1 VVLDLVDHL
10 GAEHDVHEL
19 RARDGQESSEECA
32 GEEDGYG
39 YGGVGQETAEDSG
52 VGFGEEVPDAGEVEA
67 VAGVDVIMGAAD
79 ETVEVCFEGARA
91 FVGAHGGE
99 IGCGLAV
106 EQAELAELGR
116 GQGFEAGGFNLLK
129 QDFEAAPAFF
139 AQGDPVIGD
148 HRKIMYESGNTESR
162 GYADQL
168 SIETPE
174 QVDLRFPIAGIGSRF
189 LALLTDSVIQ
199 AVALVVLILVFVL
212 ILSAVPKPLGLGPR
226 ISDTASKWFV
236 AAMVLFYFLLYWGY
250 FSLFEAFWNGQTPGK
265 RLLKIRVIK
274 DSGRQITLFEALARN
289 LLRVVDALPSF
300 YLIGV
305 VTMLCNREQK
315 RLGDLVAG
323 TIVVH
328 ERSEEQPLMSHNSR
342 TFTSALYPQPIETAR
357 EPVGAALPADAVAKL
372 DAGDL
377 NVIDTFF
384 SRALDLD
391 LDKRAEI
398 AGRIAERMSAKMQ
411 VPLPG
416 DVAPERVLESI
427 AHAMR
432 AHSAR

>member
-1 VVLDLVDHL
+1 MN
-10 GAEHDVHEL
+10 E
-19 RARDGQESSEECA
+19 
-32 GEEDGYG
+32 
-39 YGGVGQETAEDSG
+39 
-52 VGFGEEVPDAGEVEA
+52 
-67 VAGVDVIMGAAD
+67 
-79 ETVEVCFEGARA
+79 
-91 FVGAHGGE
+91 
-99 IGCGLAV
+99 
-106 EQAELAELGR
+106 
-116 GQGFEAGGFNLLK
+116 N
-129 QDFEAAPAFF
+129 
-139 AQGDPVIGD
+139 
-148 HRKIMYESGNTESR
+148 R

-168 SIETPE
+168 NIETPE

-189 LALLTDSVIQ
+189 LALLTDSFIQ
-199 AVALVVLILVFVL
+199 GFALFVMVFVFAL
-212 ILSAVPKPLGLGPR
+212 IFSSAKKLPGGTAPV
-226 ISDTASKWFV
+226 DTAAKWFI
-236 AAMVLFYFLLYWGY
+236 AGIFLFYFLLYWGY

-289 LLRVVDALPSF
+289 LIRIVDALPSF

-305 VTMLCNREQK
+305 ITMLCNREQK

-328 ERSEEQPLMSHNSR
+328 ERSDEQPLMSHNSR
-342 TFTSALYPQPIETAR
+342 TFTSALYPQPLETAQ
-357 EPVGAALPADAVAKL
+357 PVGVLLPADGVARL

-411 VPLPG
+411 VPLPVG
-416 DVAPERVLESI
+416 VAPERALESI

-432 AHSAR
+432 AQSRR

>member
-1 VVLDLVDHL
+1 
-10 GAEHDVHEL
+10 
-19 RARDGQESSEECA
+19 
-32 GEEDGYG
+32 
-39 YGGVGQETAEDSG
+39 
-52 VGFGEEVPDAGEVEA
+52 
-67 VAGVDVIMGAAD
+67 
-79 ETVEVCFEGARA
+79 
-91 FVGAHGGE
+91 
-99 IGCGLAV
+99 
-106 EQAELAELGR
+106 
-116 GQGFEAGGFNLLK
+116 
-129 QDFEAAPAFF
+129 
-139 AQGDPVIGD
+139 
-148 HRKIMYESGNTESR
+148 MYDYQSR

-168 SIETPE
+168 NIETPE

-189 LALLTDSVIQ
+189 LAILADTGLQ
-199 AVALVVLILVFVL
+199 AIVLFILIFSASL
-212 ILSAVPKPLGLGPR
+212 IVSAAPHVPGTSTIINTG
-226 ISDTASKWFV
+226 AKWFI
-236 AAMVLFYFLLYWGY
+236 AAAFLFYFLLYWGY

-289 LLRVVDALPSF
+289 LIRIIDMIPSF

-305 VTMLCNREQK
+305 ITMLCNREQK

-328 ERSEEQPLMSHNSR
+328 ERSDEQPLMSHNSR
-342 TFTSALYPQPIETAR
+342 TFTSALYPQPLETAQ
-357 EPVGAALPADAVAKL
+357 PVGVLLPADGVARL

-416 DVAPERVLESI
+416 DIAPERVLEAI

>member
-1 VVLDLVDHL
+1 
-10 GAEHDVHEL
+10 
-19 RARDGQESSEECA
+19 
-32 GEEDGYG
+32 
-39 YGGVGQETAEDSG
+39 
-52 VGFGEEVPDAGEVEA
+52 
-67 VAGVDVIMGAAD
+67 
-79 ETVEVCFEGARA
+79 
-91 FVGAHGGE
+91 
-99 IGCGLAV
+99 
-106 EQAELAELGR
+106 
-116 GQGFEAGGFNLLK
+116 
-129 QDFEAAPAFF
+129 
-139 AQGDPVIGD
+139 
-148 HRKIMYESGNTESR
+148 MYESANESVNSR

-168 SIETPE
+168 NIETPE

-199 AVALVVLILVFVL
+199 GFAIAFIFFCFFLV
-212 ILSAVPKPLGLGPR
+212 ILSSSRKLSAGAATP
-226 ISDTASKWFV
+226 DTAAKWLL
-236 AAMVLFYFLLYWGY
+236 AGMILFYFLLHWGY
-250 FSLFEAFWNGQTPGK
+250 YSLFEAFWNGQTPGK

-289 LLRVVDALPSF
+289 LIRIIDMLPSF

-305 VTMLCNREQK
+305 ITMLCNREQK

-328 ERSEEQPLMSHNSR
+328 ERSDEQPLMSHNSR
-342 TFTSALYPQPIETAR
+342 TFTSALYPQPLETAQ
-357 EPVGAALPADAVAKL
+357 PVGVLLPADGVARL

-398 AGRIAERMSAKMQ
+398 AGRVAERMSAKMQ
-411 VPLPG
+411 VPLPV

-432 AHSAR
+432 TQSGR

>member
-1 VVLDLVDHL
+1 MN
-10 GAEHDVHEL
+10 E
-19 RARDGQESSEECA
+19 
-32 GEEDGYG
+32 Y
-39 YGGVGQETAEDSG
+39 
-52 VGFGEEVPDAGEVEA
+52 
-67 VAGVDVIMGAAD
+67 
-79 ETVEVCFEGARA
+79 
-91 FVGAHGGE
+91 
-99 IGCGLAV
+99 
-106 EQAELAELGR
+106 
-116 GQGFEAGGFNLLK
+116 K
-129 QDFEAAPAFF
+129 
-139 AQGDPVIGD
+139 
-148 HRKIMYESGNTESR
+148 

-168 SIETPE
+168 NIETPE

-189 LALLTDSVIQ
+189 LALLTDSFIQ
-199 AVALVVLILVFVL
+199 GVALFVMVLVFAL
-212 ILSAVPKPLGLGPR
+212 IFSSAKKLPGGTAP
-226 ISDTASKWFV
+226 SDTAAKWLF
-236 AAMVLFYFLLYWGY
+236 AGIFLFYFLLYWGY

-289 LLRVVDALPSF
+289 LIRVVDALPSF

-305 VTMLCNREQK
+305 ITMLCNREQK

-328 ERSEEQPLMSHNSR
+328 ERSGEQPLMSHNSR
-342 TFTSALYPQPIETAR
+342 TFTSALYPQPLETTR
-357 EPVGAALPADAVAKL
+357 EPVSALLPADGVARL

-398 AGRIAERMSAKMQ
+398 AGRIAGRMSAKMQ
-411 VPLPG
+411 IPLPV

-427 AHAMR
+427 AHAIR
-432 AHSAR
+432 AQSGR